1 MARAQPIATLDCG
14 DAFAPA
20 AAKVVSTR
28 AAEVFELRS
37 GVLDV
42 EDVERL
48 HDMRVATRR
57 LRAVLEI
64 FAPCFPRR
72 AHRVVLRDVK
82 RLADALGARRDPD
95 VQISSLATHLAAAPP
110 SDRSGVEALIARL
123 RQEQSAAN
131 AALSQALAEADR
143 SDLSGRLHALV
154 QEAGR

>member
-1 MARAQPIATLDCG
+1 MARAQPIPDLDCG
-14 DAFAPA
+14 DAFATA
-20 AAKVVSTR
+20 AAKVVATR
-28 AAEVFELRS
+28 AAELFELRS

-42 EDVERL
+42 DDVERL

-72 AHRVVLRDVK
+72 LHRTVLRDVK

-95 VQISSLATHLAAAPP
+95 VQIGALTGYVTAAPP
-110 SDRSGVEALIARL
+110 SDHAGVEVLIARL
-123 RQEQSAAN
+123 RREQGAAN

-143 SDLSGRLHALV
+143 SDLRGRLHALV
-154 QEAGR
+154 QEARR

>member
-1 MARAQPIATLDCG
+1 MARARPIPTLDWG
-14 DAFAPA
+14 DAFAIA

-28 AAEVFELRS
+28 ADEVFEMRA
-37 GVLDV
+37 GVLDMD
-42 EDVERL
+42 DVERL

-72 AHRVVLRDVK
+72 AHRTVLRDVK

-95 VQISSLATHLAAAPP
+95 VQIAALADHAAASPA
-110 SDRSGVEALIARL
+110 SDRSGVQRL
-123 RQEQSAAN
+123 VDHLREEQGAAN

-143 SDLSGRLHALV
+143 GELRGRLQALV
-154 QEAGR
+154 QDARR